1 MPLNPAWFD
10 LEQAIMAC
18 HTTSDD
24 LDLLVE
30 HVLESR
36 DLDRDQLSNALLGLK
51 ELNDLRCQ
59 KAFATY
65 ERMLA
70 LERGKS

>member
-10 LEQAIMAC
+10 LEQAIMTC
-18 HTTSDD
+18 NTTSDD

-30 HVLESR
+30 HVLEAR

-59 KAFATY
+59 KAFAMY
-65 ERMLA
+65 ERMIA
-70 LERGKS
+70 LERYKS